1 MKKTVLLSLLMAM
14 MGMSAAQVV
23 DTFELTNMPRNYYLG
38 NDWLD
43 YNNLCIPRIPLHSDG
58 KSCSGAQLAYEP
70 IICRPTGW
78 PGPADYGL
86 FSYVHMGN
94 IWEQNHIRNFAVGKY
109 ADTTI
114 RVVGIALLLPRYYY
128 SSEIAERYTVRNMFI
143 SHNFDTLKLQ
153 LMDSLMNVLS
163 EGSADMT
170 DSVGKPL
177 FLFNKERKE
186 VYEYTLNTSSDTCVD
201 VNAFQI
207 YYDIYEVYF
216 NKAETVTDSFYLS
229 AHFKSQQYGNT
240 KVGIAIPGMYEL
252 HTILGTPGHYSPSTE
267 YFSPE
272 LTWKAQGGYRTF
284 YTSATGVTHE
294 PVDDSVW
301 FTLDNCEPNH
311 GHMLIFP
318 ILETSCHV
326 PTGLRWNP
334 MGGGKVR
341 LSWESGTWD
350 TEWEVSY
357 GLSGIAPEDGT
368 IITATS
374 TSAQLSGIGTDT
386 HYVAYVRTKCV
397 VRDTVWSDWSDSI
410 SIFLSTQ
417 GIDNMD
423 KDGGI
428 ALQPNP
434 ASNSVLLTTEAPL
447 TGIDVY
453 TAAGAFYKHLPA
465 SGNAADIDVSSW
477 PSGTY
482 LLHISTPLGVTTK
495 KLIVQ

>member
-1 MKKTVLLSLLMAM
+1 MAM
-14 MGMSAAQVV
+14 MGISAAQVE
-23 DTFELTNMPRNYYLG
+23 TFDLNHMPRNYHLENWPDSG
-38 NDWLD
+38 MFEFIHD
-43 YNNLCIPRIPLHSDG
+43 YTEQVCGVRHLYTGIP
-58 KSCSGAQLAYEP
+58 
-70 IICRPTGW
+70 ICNGTSAGTSVF
-78 PGPADYGL
+78 
-86 FSYVHMGN
+86 FSEYFYDFWNAPNV
-94 IWEQNHIRNFAVGKY
+94 RDFAVGKHSDSVISVAGIAFLY
-109 ADTTI
+109 PRFKLDTTRHTI
-114 RVVGIALLLPRYYY
+114 RDEWL
-128 SSEIAERYTVRNMFI
+128 
-143 SHNFDTLKLQ
+143 SHGYDRLILQ
-153 LMDSLMNVLS
+153 LMDTDMNVLA
-163 EGSADMT
+163 EGRNKLT
-170 DSVGKPL
+170 DSVGNPVL
-177 FLFNKERKE
+177 RINVNPYPQE
-186 VYEYTLNTSSDTCVD
+186 VYMQPPSYADY
-201 VNAFQI
+201 I
-207 YYDIYEVYF
+207 YGPTTFDIYEAMF
-216 NKAETVTDSFYLS
+216 PSPITVMDSFYL
-229 AHFKSQQYGNT
+229 ALHFESSRQNKEPLGLP
-240 KVGIAIPGMYEL
+240 VPGIYEL
-252 HTILGTPGHYSPSTE
+252 LAINANQGYALGYSVYDFPKINW
-267 YFSPE
+267 YAKSP
-272 LTWKAQGGYRTF
+272 YR
-284 YTSATGVTHE
+284 YTNNAMFDSVA
-294 PVDDSVW
+294 DDSTW
-301 FTLDNCEPNH
+301 FTYEACEEKH
-311 GHMLIFP
+311 GYMLIFP

-374 TSAQLSGIGTDT
+374 TSAQLSGISTDT

-423 KDGGI
+423 KDDGI
-428 ALQPNP
+428 VLQPNP

-465 SGNAADIDVSSW
+465 SGNTADIDVSSW
-477 PSGTY
+477 PSGTH

>member
-1 MKKTVLLSLLMAM
+1 MKKTVLLSLFMAM
-14 MGMSAAQVV
+14 MGISAAQVE
-23 DTFELTNMPRNYYLG
+23 TFDLNHMPENYHLEDWPDSGSFTFIHKYTDSVWGMRALYTGVPICIGPSYGITNVYGYDFWN
-38 NDWLD
+38 
-43 YNNLCIPRIPLHSDG
+43 IP
-58 KSCSGAQLAYEP
+58 
-70 IICRPTGW
+70 
-78 PGPADYGL
+78 
-86 FSYVHMGN
+86 N
-94 IWEQNHIRNFAVGKY
+94 IRNFAVGKHS
-109 ADTTI
+109 DTPI
-114 RVVGIALLLPRYYY
+114 SVAGIAFLYPRFKWDMTVGTRY
-128 SSEIAERYTVRNMFI
+128 SIRNEWL
-143 SHNFDTLKLQ
+143 SHGYDLLKLQ
-153 LMDSLMNVLS
+153 LMDTGMNVLS
-163 EGSADMT
+163 EG
-170 DSVGKPL
+170 
-177 FLFNKERKE
+177 
-186 VYEYTLNTSSDTCVD
+186 TSLLSDTVGNPILQINVNSYPQEVD
-201 VNAFQI
+201 LIPPSHMDYGNYGPVTF
-207 YYDIYEVYF
+207 DIYEAMFPVPV
-216 NKAETVTDSFYLS
+216 TVVDSFYL
-229 AHFKSQQYGNT
+229 ALHFESSKQN
-240 KVGIAIPGMYEL
+240 KVPLSLPVPGIYEL
-252 HTILGTPGHYSPSTE
+252 LAMNQNSNYALYSDYDFPKCDWVIQAA
-267 YFSPE
+267 YRYRPDI
-272 LTWKAQGGYRTF
+272 GYINDSLVYEMTN
-284 YTSATGVTHE
+284 
-294 PVDDSVW
+294 DDNW
-301 FTLDNCEPNH
+301 FTYEACEEKH
-311 GHMLIFP
+311 GYMLIFP

-447 TGIDVY
+447 AGIDVY

-465 SGNAADIDVSSW
+465 SGNTADIDVSSW